1 MKYIFQVVDFV
12 ESAGASKNFYGYEKD
27 STIPSLLIKY
37 LPTESKRCMPLT
49 GYPAGDHQNTLAF
62 ILKVLCKGLRE
73 VYGFKI
79 IEVSL
84 YSITFVCT

>member
-1 MKYIFQVVDFV
+1 M

-27 STIPSLLIKY
+27 STISSLLIKY
-37 LPTESKRCMPLT
+37 LPTESKRCMPLS
-49 GYPAGDHQNTLAF
+49 GYPAGDHQNTLASIF
-62 ILKVLCKGLRE
+62 TVLGKGLRE

-84 YSITFVCT
+84 C